1 MNLPHLVRGRSE
13 YAVAEDTEFPSRRD
27 VAQPGSALAW
37 GARGRRFKSARPD
50 HSFST
55 RKPAGT
61 VEAFNCRPTQYPK
74 FASRRAAAATK
85 KDCKGC
91 EAKPSRGGS
100 NPPVPTIPFPRANLL
115 EPLRHSTADPRST
128 PIASRRAAAATKK
141 TATGARRSRAV
152 AVQIRPSRPFS
163 QG

>member
-61 VEAFNCRPTQYPK
+61 VEAFNCRPTQHPNRK
-74 FASRRAAAATK
+74 QTRSGCGEKRLQGVRGEAEPRRFKSARTDHSHRGERMTAAGWF
-85 KDCKGC
+85 CGY
-91 EAKPSRGGS
+91 
-100 NPPVPTIPFPRANLL
+100 
-115 EPLRHSTADPRST
+115 
-128 PIASRRAAAATKK
+128 
-141 TATGARRSRAV
+141 
-152 AVQIRPSRPFS
+152 
-163 QG
+163 